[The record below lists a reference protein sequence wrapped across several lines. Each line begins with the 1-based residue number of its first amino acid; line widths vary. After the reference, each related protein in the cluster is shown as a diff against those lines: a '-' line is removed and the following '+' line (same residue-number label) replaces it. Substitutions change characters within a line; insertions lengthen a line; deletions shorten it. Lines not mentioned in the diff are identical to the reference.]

1 MSRSA
6 DPLRPTYALVI
17 HGSRAGDDGLRA
29 AIAAARARGV
39 RIRPRVT
46 FELGDAATFAREEAQ
61 AGVAA
66 VVAVG
71 GDGTINEVLNGLA
84 GSEVPMGIVPLGT
97 ANDFARQ
104 VAIPDDAEHAL
115 DLILREPPVRLDT
128 AELNGRRFLNVSA
141 GGIGAEATAET
152 GAAAK
157 AALGPLAYAITGLRK
172 LVALETHRLRLVAPD
187 LEREHDALLFF
198 VGNARESGGG
208 MPVTPLASPN
218 DGLLDVCVVEAEGR
232 ADLARL
238 ALAIRRG
245 EHVGE
250 PGVHYY
256 RLPWVR
262 MTADEAIDVNV
273 DGEPVRATELDYR
286 ARPGDLLIHLPPRAE
301 AGAQQATLD
310 VERDTVAG
318 HTSPSERPTIER
330 RTSTDVGAGD
340 TP

>member
-1 MSRSA
+1 MTRSA

-17 HGSRAGDDGLRA
+17 HGSRAGDEGLRA

-46 FELGDAATFAREEAQ
+46 FELGDAATFAREEA
-61 AGVAA
+61 AGGAAA

-71 GDGTINEVLNGLA
+71 GDGTINEVLNGLS

-104 VAIPDDAEHAL
+104 AAIPDDPEHAL
-115 DLILREPPVRLDT
+115 DLILRGRPMRLDT

-157 AALGPLAYAITGLRK
+157 AALGPLAYALTGLRK
-172 LVALETHRLRLVAPD
+172 LVTLESHRLTLVGPD
-187 LEREHDALLFF
+187 LERTHEALLFF

-218 DGLLDVCVVEAEGR
+218 DGLLDVCVVEADGR

-250 PGVHYY
+250 AGVHYY
-256 RLPWVR
+256 RLPQVTI
-262 MTADEAIDVNV
+262 TADEAIYVNV
-273 DGEPVRATELDYR
+273 DGEPVRATELRYR
-286 ARPGDLLIHLPPRAE
+286 ARPGDLLIHLPHRPETAE
-301 AGAQQATLD
+301 ALGTTAAAPPAA
-310 VERDTVAG
+310 R
-318 HTSPSERPTIER
+318 
-330 RTSTDVGAGD
+330 
-340 TP
+340 

>member
-1 MSRSA
+1 MSRPA
-6 DPLRPTYALVI
+6 DPQRPTYALII
-17 HGSRAGDDGLRA
+17 HGSRSGDEGLRA
-29 AIAAARARGV
+29 AVSRARARGV

-46 FELGDAATFAREEAQ
+46 YELGDAAMFAREEAA
-61 AGVAA
+61 AGAAA

-84 GSEVPMGIVPLGT
+84 GSDVPMGIVPLGT

-104 VAIPDDAEHAL
+104 AAIPDVAEHAL

-141 GGIGAEATAET
+141 GGIGAEATAGT

-157 AALGPLAYAITGLRK
+157 AAFGPLAYALTGLRK
-172 LVALETHRLRLVAPD
+172 LVSLESRRLRLVGPD
-187 LEREHDALLFF
+187 FERTHDAILFF

-208 MPVTPLASPN
+208 MPVTPLASAN
-218 DGLLDVCVVEAEGR
+218 DGLLDVCIVEAEGR

-238 ALAIRRG
+238 VLAIRRG

-250 PGVHYY
+250 TGVSYY
-256 RLPWVR
+256 RLPHVTI
-262 MTADEAIDVNV
+262 TADEPIDVNV
-273 DGEPVRATELDYR
+273 DGEPMRATELRYR
-286 ARPGDLLIHLPPRAE
+286 ARPGDLLIHLPPRLE
-301 AGAQQATLD
+301 PVSHD
-310 VERDTVAG
+310 VPMEQDRTAAPD
-318 HTSPSERPTIER
+318 RPAIER
-330 RTSTDVGAGD
+330 RADGDARAPD

>member
-1 MSRSA
+1 MTRSA
-6 DPLRPTYALVI
+6 DPQRPTYALVI
-17 HGSRAGDDGLRA
+17 HGSRAGDEGLRA
-29 AIAAARARGV
+29 AIESARARGV

-46 FELGDAATFAREEAQ
+46 FELGDAATFAREEAA

-71 GDGTINEVLNGLA
+71 GDGTVNEVLNGLA
-84 GSEVPMGIVPLGT
+84 GIDVPMGIVPLGT

-115 DLILREPPVRLDT
+115 DLILRGEPVRLDT

-157 AALGPLAYAITGLRK
+157 AALGPLAYALTGLRK
-172 LVALETHRLRLVAPD
+172 LVTLDTHRLRLVAPG

-208 MPVTPLASPN
+208 MPVTPLASAN

-250 PGVHYY
+250 AGVHYY
-256 RLPWVR
+256 RVPWVDV
-262 MTADEAIDVNV
+262 TADTEIYVNV
-273 DGEPVRATELDYR
+273 DGEPVRATELRYR
-286 ARPGDLLIHLPPRAE
+286 ARPGDLLIHLPPPGATDAVAEARADAPGERAE
-301 AGAQQATLD
+301 PAA
-310 VERDTVAG
+310 
-318 HTSPSERPTIER
+318 ERPAIER
-330 RTSTDVGAGD
+330 RAADPDRRDDAG
-340 TP
+340 

>member
-1 MSRSA
+1 MTRAA
-6 DPLRPTYALVI
+6 DPQRPTYALVI
-17 HGSRAGDDGLRA
+17 HGSRAGDEGLRA

-46 FELGDAATFAREEAQ
+46 FELGDAATFAREEAA
-61 AGVAA
+61 AGAAA

-71 GDGTINEVLNGLA
+71 GDGTVNEVLNGLA
-84 GSEVPMGIVPLGT
+84 GSDVPMGIVPLGT

-115 DLILREPPVRLDT
+115 DLILAGEPVRLDT

-152 GAAAK
+152 GATAK
-157 AALGPLAYAITGLRK
+157 AALGPFAYALTGLRK
-172 LVALETHRLRLVAPD
+172 LVALDTHRLRLVGPGLTRD
-187 LEREHDALLFF
+187 HDALLFF

-208 MPVTPLASPN
+208 MPVTPLASAN

-256 RLPWVR
+256 RVPWLDV
-262 MTADEAIDVNV
+262 TAETEVYVNV
-273 DGEPVRATELDYR
+273 DGEPVRATELHYR
-286 ARPGDLLIHLPPRAE
+286 ARPGDLLIHLP
-301 AGAQQATLD
+301 
-310 VERDTVAG
+310 
-318 HTSPSERPTIER
+318 R
-330 RTSTDVGAGD
+330 RTAADTAADAATAG
-340 TP
+340 